1 MIKLDYTLDSP
12 QERNELVKK
21 ILEEN
26 PEPTDRYKEIL
37 ADYLVLCMEKQERK
51 QKKSLLTMALDLIRS
66 GFKQYCQWL

>member
-37 ADYLVLCMEKQERK
+37 ADYLVL
-51 QKKSLLTMALDLIRS
+51 
-66 GFKQYCQWL
+66 